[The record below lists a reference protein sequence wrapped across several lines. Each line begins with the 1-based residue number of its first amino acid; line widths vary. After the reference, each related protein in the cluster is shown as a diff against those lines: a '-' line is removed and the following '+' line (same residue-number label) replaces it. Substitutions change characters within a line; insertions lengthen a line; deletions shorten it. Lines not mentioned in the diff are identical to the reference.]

1 MARIFQKLYG
11 VFFAGIGEIRV
22 EQPRSGLGSIT
33 IATATATTATTVVA
47 TTAAT
52 AAAVTTATTTASA
65 TTAAAVTTA
74 AATATTAAEST
85 ATATGSGFA
94 RFGFIDRQTTA
105 LEFTIVQRFDS
116 RKGLFVAVH
125 FNKAESTAS
134 SGLAV
139 FENLCGDD
147 APILGEQLVEVR
159 TCGTERQVANV

>member
-11 VFFAGIGEIRV
+11 VFFAGIGEMCV
-22 EQPRSGLGSIT
+22 EQDRSRSGSIT
-33 IATATATTATTVVA
+33 IATTTSTTATTAVVA

-52 AAAVTTATTTASA
+52 AAAVTTATTTAA
-65 TTAAAVTTA
+65 TATAAAVTTA
-74 AATATTAAEST
+74 AATATTAES
-85 ATATGSGFA
+85 AAAATGTGFA

-116 RKGLFVAVH
+116 RKGFFVAVH

-134 SGLAV
+134 PGLAV

-147 APILGEQLVEVR
+147 TPILGEQLVEVR
-159 TCGTERQVANV
+159 TCRTERQVANI

>member
-52 AAAVTTATTTASA
+52 AAAVTTATTTTASA

-74 AATATTAAEST
+74 AATATTAAES
-85 ATATGSGFA
+85 TATGSGFA

>member
-22 EQPRSGLGSIT
+22 EQPGSGLGSIT

-52 AAAVTTATTTASA
+52 AAAVTTATTTAA
-65 TTAAAVTTA
+65 TTAAVTTA

>member
-47 TTAAT
+47 TTAA
-52 AAAVTTATTTASA
+52 
-65 TTAAAVTTA
+65 TAAAVTTA

>member
-22 EQPRSGLGSIT
+22 EQPESGLGSIT

-52 AAAVTTATTTASA
+52 AAAVTTATTTAA

>member
-1 MARIFQKLYG
+1 MQ
-11 VFFAGIGEIRV
+11 
-22 EQPRSGLGSIT
+22 GL
-33 IATATATTATTVVA
+33 VA
-47 TTAAT
+47 AAT
-52 AAAVTTATTTASA
+52 AAAATTVAATAGAIATTVAAATAT
-65 TTAAAVTTA
+65 AAVTTA

>member
-22 EQPRSGLGSIT
+22 EKPGSRLGSIT

-52 AAAVTTATTTASA
+52 TAAVTTATTTAA
-65 TTAAAVTTA
+65 TAAAVTTA

>member
-11 VFFAGIGEIRV
+11 VFFAGIGEMCV
-22 EQPRSGLGSIT
+22 ELDRSRSGSIT
-33 IATATATTATTVVA
+33 IATTTSTTATTAVVA

-52 AAAVTTATTTASA
+52 TAAVTTATTTTA
-65 TTAAAVTTA
+65 TAAAAVTTA
-74 AATATTAAEST
+74 ATAATTAAESAAAAAGT
-85 ATATGSGFA
+85 GFA

>member
-22 EQPRSGLGSIT
+22 EQPESGLGSIT
-33 IATATATTATTVVA
+33 IATATATTATTVVN

-52 AAAVTTATTTASA
+52 ATA
-65 TTAAAVTTA
+65 TAAAVTTA